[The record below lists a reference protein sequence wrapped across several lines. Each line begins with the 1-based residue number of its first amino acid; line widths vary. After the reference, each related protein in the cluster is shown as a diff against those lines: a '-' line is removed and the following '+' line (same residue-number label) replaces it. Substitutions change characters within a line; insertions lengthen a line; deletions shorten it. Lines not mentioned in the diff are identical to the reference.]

1 MEVAVHNLC
10 KAFGAVRA
18 NDDLT
23 LRFAAG
29 QIHGVLGENGA
40 GKSTLMK
47 LIAGF
52 LRPDGG
58 SIRFDGREASLH
70 GPGAALR
77 AGVGMVHQDP
87 LDLPAFTALENLLCA
102 APRGAIGSRAAGR
115 QLLSELARRLG
126 FTVEPDAPL
135 ASLTVGQ
142 RQQLEIIRL
151 LACGARV
158 LILDEP
164 TTGITAA
171 QTRALFAALRRLAA
185 EGNTVLFVSHKL
197 EEVAEL
203 CDTVCVLRAGRLVGE
218 QLPMPVPQR
227 RLLELMFGAAV
238 AQPTAGGA
246 GEVRI
251 TALRSEGGLP
261 ANAGE
266 DGTPALPGLHGSP
279 TTERIAGEA
288 VWQLAGVSAR
298 AGSVALRDVSLSI
311 AAGRIVG
318 LAGLDGSGQPILLRL
333 LTGRMRPETGHI
345 LVNGRALSGGG
356 SRAYRA
362 AGIEYLPAD
371 RLNEGMIG
379 ALSLT
384 EHFAL
389 LQNAALVDQRAAER
403 AARAAIAD
411 YAIKATPVTPIRAL
425 SGGNQQRALLAL
437 VPPDCR
443 GIACEQPT
451 RGLDVASAQAIWRR
465 LLERRLAG
473 CAIVFASADLDE
485 LIAYSDE
492 VLVFFAGRVSAPLH
506 RAELSVARLAEL
518 IGGVGFGGG

>member
-1 MEVAVHNLC
+1 MEVSVHNLS

-23 LRFAAG
+23 LSFAAG

-47 LIAGF
+47 LVSGF
-52 LRPDGG
+52 LRPDSG
-58 SIRFDGREASLH
+58 SIRFDGREASLR
-70 GPGAALR
+70 GPGDALR

-102 APRGAIGSRAAGR
+102 APRGAIRSRAAGR
-115 QLLSELARRLG
+115 QLLIELAGRLG

-151 LACGARV
+151 LACGARA

-185 EGNTVLFVSHKL
+185 EGSTVLFVSHKL

-227 RLLELMFGAAV
+227 KLLELMFGAAAEV
-238 AQPTAGGA
+238 SGPAAEQPSATPAEPERAGA
-246 GEVRI
+246 G
-251 TALRSEGGLP
+251 A
-261 ANAGE
+261 
-266 DGTPALPGLHGSP
+266 
-279 TTERIAGEA
+279 A

-298 AGSVALRDVSLSI
+298 AGSVALRDLSLSI
-311 AAGRIVG
+311 PAGRIVG
-318 LAGLDGSGQPILLRL
+318 LAGLDGSGQQILLRL
-333 LTGRMRPETGHI
+333 LTGRMRPATGRI
-345 LVNGRALSGGG
+345 LVNGRELGGAG

-362 AGIEYLPAD
+362 AGVEYLPAD
-371 RLNEGMIG
+371 RLSEGMIG
-379 ALSLT
+379 ALSLS

-389 LQNAALVDQRAAER
+389 LQAGALVDQRAAER
-403 AARAAIAD
+403 AARVAIAD
-411 YAIKATPVTPIRAL
+411 YAIKATPVTPISAL

-437 VPPDCR
+437 IPPDCR

-465 LLERRLAG
+465 LLERRAAG

-492 VLVFFAGRVSAPLH
+492 VLVFFAGRVSAPLP

-518 IGGVGFGGG
+518 IGGVGFGGV